1 MVRHSPRFTWFVLV
15 VIGLLAAPG
24 TLPAAPA
31 PQGATEGVIAAV
43 DAGSFTVT
51 AAAGNQ
57 VRIVA
62 SADTRILRRQ
72 PVKLEEIKPN
82 DFVGVTAKR
91 EPDGTLTAVSIN
103 IFPPEFRGRLRE
115 AQFVMETGN
124 IMTNAIVFQNVRR
137 VEGRT
142 LYLRMPDGTAVIAVP
157 KEAPVLRLAVIAM
170 SDLRPG
176 MRVQVRGTGNPDG
189 SMVATTVTVDVR

>member
-1 MVRHSPRFTWFVLV
+1 MLFRS
-15 VIGLLAAPG
+15 
-24 TLPAAPA
+24 
-31 PQGATEGVIAAV
+31 
-43 DAGSFTVT
+43 
-51 AAAGNQ
+51 
-57 VRIVA
+57 
-62 SADTRILRRQ
+62 
-72 PVKLEEIKPN
+72 
-82 DFVGVTAKR
+82 
-91 EPDGTLTAVSIN
+91 DGTLTAVSIN
-103 IFPPEFRGRLRE
+103 IFPPEFRGRVRE

-137 VEGRT
+137 VDGRT

-157 KEAPVLRLAVIAM
+157 QDAPVLRLAVIAM

>member
-1 MVRHSPRFTWFVLV
+1 MRYPRCLTSFVIV
-15 VIGLLAAPG
+15 VVGLLAAPA
-24 TLPAAPA
+24 TVRAAPA

-51 AAAGNQ
+51 TAAGNQ

-62 SADTRILRRQ
+62 NAETRIIGRQ

-82 DFVGVTAKR
+82 EFVGVTAKR

-103 IFPPEFRGRLRE
+103 IFPPEFRGRVRE

-142 LYLRMPDGTAVIAVP
+142 LYLRMPDGTAVITVP

-189 SMVATTVTVDVR
+189 SIVATTVTVDVR